1 MPLLKQELN
10 LCALYTLP
18 GEETAGFSDTCHVP
32 GHVGCSELFTEY
44 TQRLYSRAGRQH
56 RPCVY

>member
-1 MPLLKQELN
+1 MPLLKQKLN
-10 LCALYTLP
+10 LCALYTP
-18 GEETAGFSDTCHVP
+18 SGEETAGFSDTCHVP
-32 GHVGCSELFTEY
+32 GPVRSELFTEY